1 MDNKILI
8 GFGVFLAFFLA
19 FPFVA
24 KIIREGGVESAQAM
38 PASNATVNEDPER
51 NLTPMLNAQNIVGT
65 EWRVKAD
72 NYVLKVT
79 IAPNGVCYATH
90 PLLKSV
96 TGMDYIE
103 GRWRIEYDKAYI
115 EAHVGNQHVS
125 EVLTISGNNL
135 YAGKVKVDRY

>member
-1 MDNKILI
+1 MDNRILI

-24 KIIREGGVESAQAM
+24 QILREGRAEPAPSTASGNAQVS
-38 PASNATVNEDPER
+38 PAAEHSLP
-51 NLTPMLNAQNIVGT
+51 PMLNAQNLVGT
-65 EWRVKAD
+65 EWRVKAN

-79 IAPNGVCYATH
+79 IGPNGVCYATH
-90 PLLKSV
+90 PLLKSI

-115 EAHVGNQHVS
+115 EAHVGNQHLS

-135 YAGKVKVDRY
+135 YAGNVEVERY

>member
-1 MDNKILI
+1 MVAVAYGNGLPFHANCVYILKRQVVMDNRILI

-24 KIIREGGVESAQAM
+24 QIIREGRAEPAQAT
-38 PASNATVNEDPER
+38 ASSNTQANTDPDR
-51 NLTPMLNAQNIVGT
+51 NLPPMLNSQNIVGT

-79 IAPNGVCYATH
+79 IGPNGVCYATH

-103 GRWRIEYDKAYI
+103 GRWRIEYD
-115 EAHVGNQHVS
+115 
-125 EVLTISGNNL
+125 
-135 YAGKVKVDRY
+135 